1 MAAGVTMRQMLEAGC
16 HFGHQTRRWNPHMRP
31 FIFTERNGIH
41 ILDLAQTVRRLDSA
55 LQQIRDVVSGG
66 QTVLFVGTK
75 KQARPIVAHEAER
88 CGMPYVNNRWLG
100 GTLTNWST
108 VSRRIQHLQTLEER
122 IESGETLE
130 LPKRERL
137 RIEKEHARL
146 ERGFGGMRKMTRPPG
161 AIFIVDP
168 TAEEIA
174 VKEGNRTHIP
184 IIAMCDTNA
193 DPDLIDFPVPTNDDA
208 IRAIQLMTARIAD
221 AVLEGMAVGEVEQQL
236 DARSAA
242 EAAAAAVAGAPPEA
256 AGATAAAAD
265 AAAATSAP
273 EQGAEEPGAAPA

>member
-1 MAAGVTMRQMLEAGC
+1 MAAGVTMRQMLEAGV

-55 LQQIRDVVSGG
+55 LQKVRDVTSAG

-75 KQARPIVAHEAER
+75 KQAQSIVADSATR
-88 CGMPYVNNRWLG
+88 AGMPYINNRWLG
-100 GTLTNWST
+100 GTLTNWAT
-108 VSRRIQHLQTLEER
+108 VSRRIQHMLTLEER
-122 IESGETLE
+122 IQSGETLA

-137 RIEKEHARL
+137 TLEKEFARL
-146 ERGFGGMRKMTRPPG
+146 QRSFGGMRHMTRLPG

-174 VKEGNRTHIP
+174 VMEGSRMGIP

-193 DPDLIDFPVPTNDDA
+193 DPDDIDFPIPSNDDA
-208 IRAIQLMTARIAD
+208 IRAIQLITGRVAD
-221 AVLEGMAVGEVEQQL
+221 AALEGRAEGEVQ
-236 DARSAA
+236 DAYAA
-242 EAAAAAVAGAPPEA
+242 RP
-256 AGATAAAAD
+256 AD
-265 AAAATSAP
+265 AAAAEASPAP
-273 EQGAEEPGAAPA
+273 AAPAAEAPVAAAAAAPAAVAEASPDAS